1 MTLDDLFGLV
11 ATACSPAAPVGL
23 GEQFFGLTR
32 GLAGD
37 ARLPAEIRGL
47 GRVLNEVLAGKRDP
61 DLSALPPE
69 LADKVRA
76 MLAGL

>member
-1 MTLDDLFGLV
+1 LV
-11 ATACSPAAPVGL
+11 ATAGAPGAPAGL
-23 GEQFFGLTR
+23 EEQLFGLTR

-37 ARLPAEIRGL
+37 ALMPAEIRDL
-47 GRVLNEVLAGKRDP
+47 GRVLNEVLAGKRDL
-61 DLSALPPE
+61 DLSARPPE